1 MRSRISPD
9 KDLFPNMADR
19 LDTATKE
26 DVARRVA
33 EMRDCPLY
41 KAKEQVRTVLTALGD
56 LMIEADPERRIEL
69 RNFGVFEVKKTKA
82 KPTARNPKTNE
93 PMFVPS
99 RRKTLFRPGK
109 RVEEVLKTP
118 LRELGYEVPE
128 GSAER
133 DDGEVD
139 DG

>member
-1 MRSRISPD
+1 
-9 KDLFPNMADR
+9 MADR

-33 EMRDCPLY
+33 EMQDCPLY

-82 KPTARNPKTNE
+82 KPTARNPQTNE
-93 PMFVPS
+93 PVFVPS

-109 RVEEVLKTP
+109 RIREVLKTP

-128 GSAER
+128 GSA
-133 DDGEVD
+133 DQQDGED
-139 DG
+139 TDEGE

>member
-1 MRSRISPD
+1 
-9 KDLFPNMADR
+9 MADQV
-19 LDTATKE
+19 DTATKE

-33 EMRDCPLY
+33 EMQECPLY
-41 KAKEQVRTVLTALGD
+41 EAKEQVRTVLTALGD

-82 KPTARNPKTNE
+82 KPTARNPQTNE

-133 DDGEVD
+133 SDDEGPED
-139 DG
+139 E

>member
-1 MRSRISPD
+1 
-9 KDLFPNMADR
+9 MADQV
-19 LDTATKE
+19 DTATKE

-33 EMRDCPLY
+33 NIPECPLY
-41 KAKEQVRTVLTALGD
+41 AAKEQVWSVLTALGD

-133 DDGEVD
+133 DDGEAD
-139 DG
+139 DE

>member
-1 MRSRISPD
+1 
-9 KDLFPNMADR
+9 MADQV
-19 LDTATKE
+19 DTATKE

-33 EMRDCPLY
+33 NIQECPLY
-41 KAKEQVRTVLTALGD
+41 EAKEQVRSVLTALGD

-133 DDGEVD
+133 DDGEANYE
-139 DG
+139 

>member
-1 MRSRISPD
+1 
-9 KDLFPNMADR
+9 MADR

-33 EMRDCPLY
+33 EMQDCPLY
-41 KAKEQVRTVLTALGD
+41 KAKEQVRSVLTALGD

-82 KPTARNPKTNE
+82 KPTARNPQTNE
-93 PMFVPS
+93 PVFVPS

-109 RVEEVLKTP
+109 RIQDVLKTP
-118 LRELGYEVPE
+118 LKELGYEVPE
-128 GSAER
+128 GSADR
-133 DDGEVD
+133 DDGADKEEE
-139 DG
+139 

>member
-1 MRSRISPD
+1 
-9 KDLFPNMADR
+9 MADR

-33 EMRDCPLY
+33 EMQDCPLY

-82 KPTARNPKTNE
+82 KPTARNPQTNE
-93 PMFVPS
+93 PVFVPS

-109 RVEEVLKTP
+109 RIQDVLKTP
-118 LRELGYEVPE
+118 LKELGYEVPE
-128 GSAER
+128 GSADREEGVA
-133 DDGEVD
+133 DEEE
-139 DG
+139 

>member
-1 MRSRISPD
+1 
-9 KDLFPNMADR
+9 MADR
-19 LDTATKE
+19 PETATKE
-26 DVARRVA
+26 DLARRVA
-33 EMRDCPLY
+33 DMQDYPLY

-82 KPTARNPKTNE
+82 KPAARNPQTNE
-93 PMFVPS
+93 LVFVPS

-109 RVEEVLKTP
+109 RIQEVLKTP

-128 GSAER
+128 GSADHE
-133 DDGEVD
+133 DSDAEE
-139 DG
+139 

>member
-1 MRSRISPD
+1 
-9 KDLFPNMADR
+9 MADQ

-82 KPTARNPKTNE
+82 KPTARNPQTNE
-93 PMFVPS
+93 PVFVPS

-109 RVEEVLKTP
+109 RIREVLKTP

-128 GSAER
+128 GSADR
-133 DDGEVD
+133 QDGEDAKKVEEE
-139 DG
+139 